1 MNIEGMNSIADNIIK
16 YILKEFKKEY
26 VTEQI
31 KQINGIISNS
41 INIPDPVSCINKG
54 RA

>member
-1 MNIEGMNSIADNIIK
+1 MNSKEKDIIR
-16 YILKEFKKEY
+16 YTLNELINEY